1 MVTSSSRLAF
11 SDCYELMERAINDP
25 KGIKV
30 KFARD
35 EDAWHFRVRL
45 HTARR
50 IDRTDN
56 MALFPEGHMMHGKS
70 PYDELVMR
78 IKENTNGE
86 GGYWLRLER
95 ISIDNLE
102 IESLADERPQLAVV
116 KSQEKQEE
124 KNVTVIIQPIRFK
137 RRV

>member
-1 MVTSSSRLAF
+1 MVTSTSRLAF
-11 SDCYELMERAINDP
+11 SDCYELMEKAITDP
-25 KGIKV
+25 KGIKI

-56 MALFPEGHMMHGKS
+56 LSLFPEGHMMHGKS
-70 PYDELVMR
+70 PYDGLVMR
-78 IKENTNGE
+78 IRENGE

-95 ISIDNLE
+95 ISIDGLQ
-102 IESLADERPQLAVV
+102 IESLAEEIPQLAVV
-116 KSQEKQEE
+116 TTQEKSEQRH
-124 KNVTVIIQPIRFK
+124 VTVMIQPIRMK
-137 RRV
+137 RRI

>member
-11 SDCYELMERAINDP
+11 SDCYELMEKAISDP
-25 KGIKV
+25 KGIKI

-56 MALFPEGHMMHGKS
+56 MKLFPEDHMMHGKS
-70 PYDELVMR
+70 PYDTLVMR
-78 IKENTNGE
+78 IKPNGD

-95 ISIDNLE
+95 ISIDHLE
-102 IESLADERPQLAVV
+102 IESLAEEIPQLAIVTT
-116 KSQEKQEE
+116 QEKQEQ
-124 KNVTVIIQPIRFK
+124 KNVTVVIQPIRLK

>member
-1 MVTSSSRLAF
+1 MVTSTSRLAF
-11 SDCYELMERAINDP
+11 SDCYELMERAITDA

-56 MALFPEGHMMHGKS
+56 MSLFPEGHMMHGKS

-78 IKENTNGE
+78 IRPNGD

-102 IESLADERPQLAVV
+102 IESISDETPQLAVV

-124 KNVTVIIQPIRFK
+124 KNVTVIIQPIRIK

>member
-1 MVTSSSRLAF
+1 MVTSTSRLAF
-11 SDCYELMERAINDP
+11 SDCYELMEKAISDP
-25 KGIKV
+25 KGIQI

-56 MALFPEGHMMHGKS
+56 LKLFEEGHMMHGKS
-70 PYDELVMR
+70 PYDALVMR
-78 IKENTNGE
+78 IRENKNGD

-95 ISIDNLE
+95 ISIEHLE
-102 IESLADERPQLAVV
+102 IESLAEETPQLAVLT
-116 KSQEKQEE
+116 SQERQEE
-124 KNVTVIIQPIRFK
+124 KNVTVVIQPIRMK

>member
-1 MVTSSSRLAF
+1 MVTSTSRLAF
-11 SDCYELMERAINDP
+11 SDCYELMEKAINDP
-25 KGIKV
+25 KGIQV
-30 KFARD
+30 KFARN

-56 MALFPEGHMMHGKS
+56 MSLFPEGHMMHGKS
-70 PYDELVMR
+70 PYDSLVMR
-78 IKENTNGE
+78 IRENKGNG
-86 GGYWLRLER
+86 GGHWLRLER

-102 IESLADERPQLAVV
+102 IESLADETPQLAVV
-116 KSQEKQEE
+116 TSQEKQEQ
-124 KNVTVIIQPIRFK
+124 KNVTVVIQPIRMK